1 MHARPAPPTPL
12 PHFLLQAKRTAMC
25 VALANCD
32 LCVLNSYDLRAV
44 MKDFPN
50 SARQLEV
57 CVGGGG
63 EGGRRGARAAAGGAW
78 GKGVRG
84 GAQASCVFVRAAWH
98 STDEAATPPG
108 GGQPHP

>member
-57 CVGGGG
+57 CVWGGGGGG
-63 EGGRRGARAAAGGAW
+63 EEGCTGSCWRCVGKWGEGGCTGILCVCARRLALNG
-78 GKGVRG
+78 
-84 GAQASCVFVRAAWH
+84 
-98 STDEAATPPG
+98 
-108 GGQPHP
+108 